1 MTTILSQDQ
10 LQEILTNH
18 IDRVVASM
26 DTETLV
32 NTLSHYMRESYYDR
46 GKIDEDMLIN
56 ELFEY
61 EYGEE
66 QPVRQFLL
74 DNGVDGD
81 TIDDIFAL

>member
-18 IDRVVASM
+18 IDRVVSSM

-32 NTLSHYMRESYYDR
+32 NTLTDYMRESFYDR
-46 GKIDEDMLIN
+46 GKVDEDMLIN
-56 ELFEY
+56 ELFEH
-61 EYGEE
+61 EYGESE
-66 QPVRQFLL
+66 PVKKFLME
-74 DNGVDGD
+74 NGVDED